1 MLINGEE
8 FGLEELPEPED
19 DDEPIDF
26 ESMTYEEIME
36 FLRVHDKMP
45 QEVLDYIGPYLKIGA
60 KKEVKKT
67 YNT

>member
-8 FGLEELPEPED
+8 IDLDELPAPED

-36 FLRVHDKMP
+36 FLRVHDKLP
-45 QEVLDYIGPYLKIGA
+45 QEVLDYIGPPD
-60 KKEVKKT
+60 
-67 YNT
+67 

>member
-36 FLRVHDKMP
+36 FLRVHDKLP
-45 QEVLDYIGPYLKIGA
+45 QEVLDYIGPPI
-60 KKEVKKT
+60 KEDCQERSIKP
-67 YNT
+67 

>member
-8 FGLEELPEPED
+8 IDLDELPAPED

-36 FLRVHDKMP
+36 FLRVHDKLP
-45 QEVLDYIGPYLKIGA
+45 QEVLDYIGPLI
-60 KKEVKKT
+60 KEDCQERSIKP
-67 YNT
+67 